1 MVLKEPKQ
9 SSILCKTGCHP
20 AADAI
25 DGNISTWSKTE
36 SSSTMHWWEAT
47 MDLMAV
53 QTVILT
59 ASTKPIKSISV
70 DLYIGTTKVKN
81 CGLHLGTGKPQTFN
95 CGGVAAE
102 KIYLTTN
109 SGQNPGLM
117 EYLLINDVKVYSTN
131 LPVAGKWIT
140 VIRRN
145 FVF

>member
-1 MVLKEPKQ
+1 
-9 SSILCKTGCHP
+9 
-20 AADAI
+20 
-25 DGNISTWSKTE
+25 
-36 SSSTMHWWEAT
+36 

-59 ASTKPIKSISV
+59 ARTDPIKNISV

-81 CGLHLGTGKPQTFN
+81 CGLHLGTGRTQTCD
-95 CGGVAAE
+95 CGGVAAGR
-102 KIYLTTN
+102 IYLTTN

-117 EYLLINDVKVYSTN
+117 EYLLINDVKVYGSI

>member
-1 MVLKEPKQ
+1 
-9 SSILCKTGCHP
+9 
-20 AADAI
+20 
-25 DGNISTWSKTE
+25 
-36 SSSTMHWWEAT
+36 

-59 ASTKPIKSISV
+59 ARTSSTKHISV
-70 DLYIGTTKVKN
+70 DLYIGTTKIKN
-81 CGLHLGTGKPQTFN
+81 CGLHLGTGKAQSFN

-109 SGQNPGLM
+109 SGANPGLM
-117 EYLLINDVKVYSTN
+117 EYLLIYDVKVYSTN
-131 LPVAGKWIT
+131 LPVAGKWIS